1 MAADPVV
8 HETTV
13 ITALVVDIQFFIG
26 MIVFLIGAAM
36 RTGLFMLIAHALIS
50 FHCAAGMVATCHPMP
65 SNAVARS

>member
-1 MAADPVV
+1 
-8 HETTV
+8 
-13 ITALVVDIQFFIG
+13 

-65 SNAVARS
+65 SNADARS